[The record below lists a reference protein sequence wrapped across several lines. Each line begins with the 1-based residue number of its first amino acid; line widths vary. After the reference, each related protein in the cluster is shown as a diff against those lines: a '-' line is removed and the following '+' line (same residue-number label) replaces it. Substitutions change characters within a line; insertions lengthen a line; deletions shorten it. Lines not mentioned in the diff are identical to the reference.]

1 MNNMD
6 ELFPKF
12 KKSIEN
18 LIEDEEGNIPGKKLL
33 VLGTMIVV
41 LGSLMQMDVF
51 AGHRSHSSHKS
62 HSSHSSGSSGHGNH
76 GSHESHASHASH
88 SDHGSHSNT
97 HSSHASHTSHSNTSA
112 HSNSSYSSEG
122 DVSYKAPAAADV
134 PTINTPVVTATAD
147 TFKLPA
153 VNQNIELPNGTPA
166 SSIMPSLAVPASSV
180 GTKIDAGEIHQ
191 PSATDKVE

>member
-12 KKSIEN
+12 QKSIEN

-88 SDHGSHSNT
+88 S
-97 HSSHASHTSHSNTSA
+97 
-112 HSNSSYSSEG
+112 NSSYSSEG

-147 TFKLPA
+147 TFKLPD